1 MENRKHVIQGQDKQS
16 NKYAKGTET
25 GTDTCRENPAF
36 SLRVTENLLERWR
49 RDTNVYKFSP

>member
-16 NKYAKGTET
+16 NKCAMGTET
-25 GTDTCRENPAF
+25 DTDTCRENLAF

-49 RDTNVYKFSP
+49 RDINVYKSSL